1 MTQELFI
8 KADCSREFVMSY
20 ELAEVYGC
28 DKEVSANV
36 IKDSKIPFDLLRELA
51 ASNVYLFCEYAI
63 ATKGVPAA
71 A

>member
-1 MTQELFI
+1 
-8 KADCSREFVMSY
+8 MSY

-28 DKEVSANV
+28 NKEVSANV